1 MIRMEDDI
9 LEKKEH
15 VILLMDMY
23 QDLLTD
29 KQRKYLSLYYEED
42 LTLSEIADN
51 LGVSRSAIYD
61 NIKRAVKSLE
71 KYEAKLGLLEKHK
84 ERLELIDRIKKENQK
99 DTSDIDDYLEM
110 LRRI

>member
-1 MIRMEDDI
+1 MADDI
-9 LEKKEH
+9 LAKKEH

-23 QDLLTD
+23 KDLLTD
-29 KQRKYLSLYYEED
+29 KQQQYLSLYYEED
-42 LTLSEIADN
+42 LSLSEIADD
-51 LGVSRSAIYD
+51 LGVSRNAIYD

-71 KYEAKLGLLEKHK
+71 KYEAKLGLLKKHK
-84 ERLELIDRIKKENQK
+84 ERLKLIDRIEEENQK

>member
-1 MIRMEDDI
+1 MEDDI

-15 VILLMDMY
+15 VILLLDMY

-29 KQRKYLSLYYEED
+29 KQRQYLSLYYEED
-42 LTLSEIADN
+42 LSLSEIADN

-61 NIKRAVKSLE
+61 NIRRAVKSLE
-71 KYEAKLGLLEKHK
+71 KYEAKLGLLKKHQ
-84 ERLELIDRIKKENQK
+84 ERLALIDRIKKENQK